1 MACRNANKTNNIV
14 ATVTPRPSS
23 FSLEEELS
31 TYLSTKVC
39 PDYLANIKVT
49 WLSSNN
55 SVATVCN
62 GVITAVAK
70 GSARIT
76 ATATNR
82 MSRSYTVTI
91 TRDILISSITVDPR
105 EKVTVKKDSHSF
117 YVKFANGKVWQNIGI
132 DLLNRQKNYTC
143 TSPPDMCVDNY
154 YDLIKEEQRY
164 FDNMYEDEDLTL
176 KNTYS
181 EEELAF
187 LYMFDPYGIE
197 FYLKNLD
204 RTTKEIIFKRSIT
217 DTFSETCPYLKEY
230 ANEDVDNVDDLIE
243 WIKNLFSSLCELKN
257 NDEKITVL
265 NINDIKIYNKINNQ
279 KNYLVLFDTGTKS
292 LFIDRIIEL
301 CK

>member
-1 MACRNANKTNNIV
+1 MACRNAYKTNNII

-23 FSLEEELS
+23 FSLEEELG

-76 ATATNR
+76 ATATNG

-143 TSPPDMCVDNY
+143 TSPPDMYVDKY
-154 YDLIKEEQRY
+154 
-164 FDNMYEDEDLTL
+164 
-176 KNTYS
+176 
-181 EEELAF
+181 
-187 LYMFDPYGIE
+187 
-197 FYLKNLD
+197 
-204 RTTKEIIFKRSIT
+204 
-217 DTFSETCPYLKEY
+217 
-230 ANEDVDNVDDLIE
+230 
-243 WIKNLFSSLCELKN
+243 
-257 NDEKITVL
+257 
-265 NINDIKIYNKINNQ
+265 
-279 KNYLVLFDTGTKS
+279 
-292 LFIDRIIEL
+292 
-301 CK
+301 